1 MSNVTLET
9 ILRGV
14 ALGDSLGYP
23 LEFIGRPTKADF
35 KRSLKASTLR
45 VSDDTQM
52 SMFLAEA
59 LFVTPGDI
67 NEEKLTNA
75 YLRWLKTQD
84 FDPQIEEAKI
94 NLLAFPEMFA
104 SRAPGR
110 TCITSLTQLA
120 RRGSRVTNNSKGN
133 GTVMRCLPIAWLA
146 FHGKDAIHVVDIAAM
161 DARVTHDHLFAVQ
174 CSALA
179 AAAGYYMLKGADFKS
194 AFGEA
199 LMVVSIRLGLNPY
212 VKDMIS
218 KALHDRRW
226 DGSKL
231 GGWVA
236 EEALA
241 LAIAANVRSESFLE
255 VIERASCIIGDS
267 DTVAAIAG
275 GLAALRGWEVPSH
288 SHRIDVEDPLV
299 WLVGAC
305 S

>member
-1 MSNVTLET
+1 MSNVTLEA

-14 ALGDSLGYP
+14 ALGDSIGYP
-23 LEFIGRPTKADF
+23 LEFIGRPTNADF
-35 KRSLKASTLR
+35 TGSLKASILR

-84 FDPQIEEAKI
+84 FDPQIEEAKT

-110 TCITSLTQLA
+110 TCMGSLTRLA
-120 RRGSRVTNNSKGN
+120 RTGVRPTNNSKGN

-146 FHGKDAIHVVDIAAM
+146 FQELGDFDAIRLSAM
-161 DARVTHDHLFAVQ
+161 DARITHDHPFAAQ

-179 AAAGYYMLKGADFKS
+179 ATAGYYMLKGADFKP
-194 AFGEA
+194 AFEDA
-199 LMVVSIRLGLNPY
+199 MMTVAFRIGLDPY
-212 VKDMIS
+212 VQS
-218 KALHDRRW
+218 LVTKALSGNRW
-226 DGSKL
+226 NGSKL

-241 LAIAANVRSESFLE
+241 LAIAANVRSNSFLE
-255 VIERASCIIGDS
+255 VIERASCIVGDS

-275 GLAALRGWEVPSH
+275 GLAALRGWEVPNH
-288 SHRIDVEDPLV
+288 SHRIDVEEPLV

-305 S
+305 N